1 MRIQTLAAALIAA
14 PALVVVVGPY
24 WLGGRAELAYRTTF
38 AEIRG
43 RPQVMQVLREDY
55 RRGWFS
61 SKASLE
67 LVPSAADQGTD
78 LRLRIDSDVAH
89 GPRSLEGLNW
99 PPALAEIR
107 SRLALEHP
115 DFHLEGVEIDTRLAW
130 DGGGASQLRLP
141 AMDLQAAGE
150 APGLRS
156 AAATGM
162 VRFEPGGSTTGHL
175 DLPSLELVGA
185 DGAALL
191 VLRDLQAEHSTT
203 PWLPGILVGTGK
215 VTVSEAYGSGAT
227 EPLVAEDLAFD
238 FEAQPE
244 DGLLGVR
251 FSYGVGV
258 LSVGDAD
265 YGPSRVEF
273 RASRLD
279 GAALSALQQD
289 LGDLNAQALPE
300 AMAGVAA
307 VAVLMKHLPALVA
320 ADPQLALNRLEV
332 VTPQGPIQGRLAIG
346 TQGLTGTDLM
356 VGAWLERLVADG
368 ELNLPRSIAV
378 TLLAQGQRET
388 LLETLAADGRAEAD
402 LTQDEEQ
409 ALESVAATQ
418 LELLVQGGWVKD
430 EGGRLT
436 SVLKLADGVLTINGK
451 PLPLP
456 LSDAVSF

>member
-1 MRIQTLAAALIAA
+1 MRIQPLIAALIAV
-14 PALVVVVGPY
+14 PALAAVVGPY
-24 WLGGRAELAYRTTF
+24 WLGERAELAYRTTL
-38 AEIRG
+38 AEIQG
-43 RPQVMQVLREDY
+43 QPQVMQVIHEDY

-67 LVPSAADQGTD
+67 LVPGTADQGTD
-78 LRLRIDSDVAH
+78 LRLRVDSDVAH
-89 GPRSLEGLNW
+89 GPRSLAGLIW
-99 PPALAEIR
+99 PPVLAEIR

-115 DFHLEGVEIDTRLAW
+115 AFHLEGVGIDTQLAW
-130 DGGGASQLRLP
+130 DGGGVSQLRLP
-141 AMDLQAAGE
+141 AMELHATGE

-156 AAATGM
+156 AAATGL
-162 VRFEPGGSTTGHL
+162 VRFEPGGSSTGHL
-175 DLPSLELVGA
+175 ELPSLELVGA

-215 VTVSEAYGSGAT
+215 LTVSEAYGSGAT
-227 EPLVAEDLAFD
+227 EPFVAEDLAFG

-251 FSYGVGV
+251 LSYGVGV

-289 LGDLNAQALPE
+289 LGDLNAQGLPE
-300 AMAGVAA
+300 AMAGIAA
-307 VAVLMKHLPALVA
+307 AGVLMKHLPALVA
-320 ADPQLALNRLEV
+320 ADPQLALDRLEV

-346 TQGLTGTDLM
+346 IKRLTGTDLM

-368 ELNLPRSIAV
+368 ELSLPRSIAV
-378 TLLAQGQRET
+378 ALLAQAQRET
-388 LLETLAADGRAEAD
+388 LLETLAAEGRAEAD

-409 ALESVAATQ
+409 ALESVAAAQ

-436 SVLKLADGVLTINGK
+436 SVLRLADGVLTINGK
-451 PLPLP
+451 PLPLDEAVP
-456 LSDAVSF
+456 L

>member
-24 WLGGRAELAYRTTF
+24 WLGERAEMAYRTTL
-38 AEIRG
+38 AEIQG
-43 RPQVMQVLREDY
+43 QPQVMQVLHEDY

-67 LVPSAADQGTD
+67 LVPGTADQGTD
-78 LRLRIDSDVAH
+78 LRLRIASDVAH
-89 GPRSLEGLNW
+89 GPRSLGGLTW
-99 PPALAEIR
+99 PPALAEVR
-107 SRLALEHP
+107 SRLALEHR
-115 DFHLEGVEIDTRLAW
+115 DFRLEGMEVDTRLAW
-130 DGGGASQLRLP
+130 DGGGVAQLRLP
-141 AMDLQAAGE
+141 PMELHATGE

-156 AAATGM
+156 AAATGT
-162 VRFEPGGSTTGHL
+162 VRFEPGGSSTGRL
-175 DLPSLELVGA
+175 DLPSLELVEA

-191 VLRDLQAEHSTT
+191 ALRGIQAQHSTT

-215 VTVSEAYGSGAT
+215 LTVSEAYGSGAT
-227 EPLVAEDLAFD
+227 EPLVAEDLVFG

-251 FSYGVGV
+251 ISYGAGV
-258 LSVGDAD
+258 LSLGDAD
-265 YGPSRVEF
+265 YGPSLVEF

-289 LGDLNAQALPE
+289 LGDLNEQGLPE
-300 AMAGVAA
+300 AMAGIAA
-307 VAVLMKHLPALVA
+307 AGVLMKRLPALVA
-320 ADPQLALNRLEV
+320 ADPQLALDRLEV
-332 VTPQGPIQGRLAIG
+332 ATPQGPIQGRLAIG
-346 TQGLTGTDLM
+346 IQGLTGTDLM
-356 VGAWLERLVADG
+356 LGAWLERLVADG
-368 ELNLPRSIAV
+368 ELNLPRAIAV
-378 TLLAQGQRET
+378 TLLTQAQRET
-388 LLETLAADGRAEAD
+388 LVETLAAEGLAEAD

-418 LELLVQGGWVKD
+418 LDALVQGGWVKD

-436 SVLKLADGVLTINGK
+436 SVLRLADGVLSINGK
-451 PLPLP
+451 PLP